1 MSVYS
6 NSVINIAG
14 KITKINQAEKI
25 IEISRIITMKDL
37 MFLSKDVRNVTNL
50 LSIVFMVVFRFQNLF

>member
-1 MSVYS
+1 MK
-6 NSVINIAG
+6 IAG

-37 MFLSKDVRNVTNL
+37 MFLSKDVRNVMNFT
-50 LSIVFMVVFRFQNLF
+50 

>member
-37 MFLSKDVRNVTNL
+37 MFLSKE
-50 LSIVFMVVFRFQNLF
+50 

>member
-14 KITKINQAEKI
+14 KITKINQTGKI

-37 MFLSKDVRNVTNL
+37 MFLSKDVG
-50 LSIVFMVVFRFQNLF
+50 I

>member
-14 KITKINQAEKI
+14 KITKINQAK
-25 IEISRIITMKDL
+25 KNN
-37 MFLSKDVRNVTNL
+37 RNIKNNYNEGFNVL
-50 LSIVFMVVFRFQNLF
+50 I